1 MSTDHSAVAGSEPP
15 NRLRADAERN
25 RERVLQAAKDAFSS
39 LGFDAS
45 YHDIAR
51 LAQVG
56 VGTVYRRFP
65 ERTALLEAVLLD
77 ILEDLTTHAAHA
89 AAMRKDSWQ
98 AFEVFFDKLADVNRR
113 YAGLSE
119 QLAGVA
125 CRSVQTAR
133 DDFLGKLQ
141 ALCAHAKDY
150 GLREDIGPRELLTL
164 AGLFASRECNLASES
179 SNGHGLAIRVI
190 LDGLRL

>member
-1 MSTDHSAVAGSEPP
+1 MGTDSSAVAGSEAP

-77 ILEDLTTHAAHA
+77 ILEELTTHAARA
-89 AAMRKDSWQ
+89 ATAQQDSWQ
-98 AFEVFFDKLADVNRR
+98 AFEVFFDKLASTNRR

-119 QLAGVA
+119 QLGAP
-125 CRSVQTAR
+125 CRPVQIAR
-133 DDFLGKLQ
+133 DGLLDKLQ
-141 ALCAHAKDY
+141 VLCAQAWAH
-150 GLREDIGPRELLTL
+150 GLREDIGPRELLYL
-164 AGLFASRECNLASES
+164 AGLFASRECNLAGGS